1 MLSRAQ
7 LPNPALVGYWHNW
20 NDVNAPYIP
29 LNNMDTRY
37 NVIAIAFAV
46 PVSPTDMTMQFVP
59 DVVSQTTLQAQI
71 QNLKAQG
78 KRVLLSIGGANAFI
92 DLTTTA
98 NRNAFITS
106 LTSLVMLYGFDG
118 IDIDIEHG
126 NSILNAGGTISS
138 P

>member
-1 MLSRAQ
+1 
-7 LPNPALVGYWHNW
+7 
-20 NDVNAPYIP
+20 
-29 LNNMDTRY
+29 
-37 NVIAIAFAV
+37 
-46 PVSPTDMTMQFVP
+46 
-59 DVVSQTTLQAQI
+59 
-71 QNLKAQG
+71 
-78 KRVLLSIGGANAFI
+78 VLLSIGGANAFI